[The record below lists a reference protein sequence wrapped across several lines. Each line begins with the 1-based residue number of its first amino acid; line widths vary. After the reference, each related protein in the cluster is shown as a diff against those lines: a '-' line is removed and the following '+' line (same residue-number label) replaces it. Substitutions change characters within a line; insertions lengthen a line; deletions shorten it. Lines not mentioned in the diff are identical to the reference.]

1 MREDIGDV
9 VKQTRRTY
17 DHIAVD
23 YSAKIDGLLSSS
35 WVGEFEGTLIDGFLS
50 TLRARNPLIL
60 DIGCGNGKDTD
71 HLRPQVAVAV
81 GIDISSGMLGEAT
94 KRVPDGDFC
103 QMDMRHLG
111 FPGDL
116 FDGVW
121 ANGCI
126 YHVPKADFVRV
137 LKEIQRILRPSG
149 IFSFNFK
156 VGTGEQ
162 LEESPRSYAASPRF
176 YAYYTTNEMEKLL
189 KQNSFAVVEKQP
201 YPEKIFDEQ
210 IVQFWARKAGSP

>member
-23 YSAKIDGLLSSS
+23 YSSKIDRLVSGS
-35 WVGEFEGTLIDGFLS
+35 WVGGFERALLDRLLS
-50 TLRARNPLIL
+50 MVESVKPLIL
-60 DIGCGNGKDTD
+60 DLGCGNGKDTD
-71 HLRPQVAVAV
+71 HLRPQAAVAV
-81 GIDISSGMLGEAT
+81 GIDISYGMLKEAT

-111 FPGDL
+111 FPGGL

-126 YHVPKADFVRV
+126 YHVPKADFVLV
-137 LKEIQRILRPSG
+137 LREIQRILGPSG
-149 IFSFNFK
+149 VFSFNFK
-156 VGTGEQ
+156 IGTGEQ

-176 YAYYTTNEMEKLL
+176 YAYYTTNEMERLL
-189 KQNSFAVVEKQP
+189 KQTGFAVMEEQL

-210 IVQFWARKAGSP
+210 IAQFWARKLHSP

>member
-1 MREDIGDV
+1 MEEIGDV
-9 VKQTRRTY
+9 VRQTRRTY

-23 YSAKIDGLLSSS
+23 YSAKIDKLLSNS
-35 WVGEFEGTLIDGFLS
+35 WVGEFEGRLIDGFLS
-50 TLRARNPLIL
+50 MLRARNPLIL
-60 DIGCGNGKDTD
+60 DIGCGNGKDTRYLQ
-71 HLRPQVAVAV
+71 HVSVAV
-81 GIDISSGMLGEAT
+81 GIDISCGMLREAT

-103 QMDMRHLG
+103 QMDMRNLG
-111 FPGDL
+111 FSNGL

-126 YHVPKADFVRV
+126 YHVPKTDFVRV

-156 VGTGEQ
+156 LGTGEQ
-162 LEESPRSYAASPRF
+162 LEKSPRSYAGSPRF
-176 YAYYTTNEMEKLL
+176 FAYYTTNEMETLL
-189 KQNSFAVVEKQP
+189 RQNGFAVMKKQP

-210 IVQFWARKAGSP
+210 IVQFWARKLHSL